1 MIEDKKIFQTYWS
14 QTYETQRQFIRENTK
29 LLIKKRH
36 TKKEPMLSR
45 RKNTIEYF
53 LPSDSAKI
61 QVCKKTFL
69 KTLDIGERTIAYT
82 LKKRRPHSNSDN
94 RGKQCP
100 TTNILE
106 SEKEIIRQHIRSF
119 PVIESHYCRKTS
131 QRKYLEKDPSIRNM
145 YDLYCNELKNKG
157 ASVRNF
163 CFTMQFL
170 ALNSILDFTPQR
182 KMFANFVTVIRN
194 YNRMKKKSRKKNIKN
209 IRVER
214 FKLRRKK

>member
-1 MIEDKKIFQTYWS
+1 
-14 QTYETQRQFIRENTK
+14 
-29 LLIKKRH
+29 
-36 TKKEPMLSR
+36 MLSR

-131 QRKYLEKDPSIRNM
+131 QRKYLEKDPSIRKM

-157 ASVRNF
+157 EKCQKFLLYDAIFGTEFNIGFHTPKKDVCQF
-163 CFTMQFL
+163 CDRYSKLQ
-170 ALNSILDFTPQR
+170 PHEKEKQ
-182 KMFANFVTVIRN
+182 KEE
-194 YNRMKKKSRKKNIKN
+194 YKEHQSRKVQAKEKKVRRQVKITQRSFNQNCKFRFTEGLDNAKIKC
-209 IRVER
+209 
-214 FKLRRKK
+214 